1 MSLLEK
7 YLEGKKE
14 MYAKFDEIREACDE
28 AIDAAGGEFLDKF
41 KTMIAGASDEEFYE
55 FMCNSGDELDEI
67 ERMAALT
74 ARLENYGKRCRDEEE
89 KEKAKANDANEK
101 PKRPDGHD
109 VFIIG
114 RFMNQM

>member
-28 AIDAAGGEFLDKF
+28 AIDAAGGEFLEKF
-41 KTMIAGASDEEFYE
+41 KEMIAGASDEEFHE

-74 ARLENYGKRCRDEEE
+74 ARLESYDNRCRE
-89 KEKAKANDANEK
+89 NESDDK
-101 PKRPDGHD
+101 HKRTKGHRIM
-109 VFIIG
+109 VVEI
-114 RFMNQM
+114 

>member
-7 YLEGKKE
+7 YLDGKKE

-28 AIDAAGGEFLDKF
+28 ALDAAGGEFLEKF
-41 KTMIAGASDEEFYE
+41 KEMIAAASDEEFHE

-74 ARLENYGKRCRDEEE
+74 ARLESYAKRCDEQEREE
-89 KEKAKANDANEK
+89 YETDGPHKGEHKNESK
-101 PKRPDGHD
+101 KTKGHH
-109 VFIIG
+109 VIVVKL
-114 RFMNQM
+114 

>member
-28 AIDAAGGEFLDKF
+28 AIDAAGGEFLAKF
-41 KTMIAGASDEEFYE
+41 KEMIANASDEEFHE
-55 FMCNSGDELDEI
+55 FMCSNSDELDEI

-74 ARLENYGKRCRDEEE
+74 ARLESYSKRCKDEENE
-89 KEKAKANDANEK
+89 PEDKHKKNDG
-101 PKRPDGHD
+101 PH
-109 VFIIG
+109 VVIIG
-114 RFMNQM
+114 LG

>member
-41 KTMIAGASDEEFYE
+41 KAMIADASDEEFNE
-55 FMCNSGDELDEI
+55 FMCDSDDELDEI

-74 ARLENYGKRCRDEEE
+74 ARLESYGKRCRENEE
-89 KEKAKANDANEK
+89 KEPEDK
-101 PKRPDGHD
+101 PKKNEGPGI
-109 VFIIG
+109 VIIG
-114 RFMNQM
+114 IG

>member
-28 AIDAAGGEFLDKF
+28 AIDAAGGEFLEKF
-41 KTMIAGASDEEFYE
+41 KEMIAGASDAEFHE

-67 ERMAALT
+67 ERIAALT
-74 ARLENYGKRCRDEEE
+74 ARLESYGKRCKDEE
-89 KEKAKANDANEK
+89 NEREDK
-101 PKRPDGHD
+101 PKKNDGPH
-109 VFIIG
+109 VMIIG
-114 RFMNQM
+114 IG